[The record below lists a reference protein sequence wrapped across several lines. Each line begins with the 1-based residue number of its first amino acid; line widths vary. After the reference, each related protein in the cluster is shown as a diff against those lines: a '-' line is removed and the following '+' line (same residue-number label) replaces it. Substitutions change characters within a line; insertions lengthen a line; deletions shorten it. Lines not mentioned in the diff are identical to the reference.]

1 VRIAKRY
8 KEKLGYVID
17 RLMGART
24 TLPDGSVGFNAVEH
38 EFCLSVLESAID
50 FQPVI
55 PEPDRRGLIR
65 DAVRATAARAKPTLS
80 DFEQQLQQYEAQYL
94 KKPLQAYLLASS
106 LGIRDYRGRRTAQL
120 DGVSISFH
128 PVLPKKFNRSSFKE
142 KIEECVPPSPER
154 ILQIVA
160 RVSARTPTAAF
171 ENARMNIDL
180 LRAIWC
186 FIVQSRSFK
195 LLHIGPPQPVTAI
208 LPGPLHTL
216 HLMDGSPALDLFWF
230 EPEGLMDR
238 HVINGAEWPQIDRRT
253 SQILTRLRTVP
264 YRRDLERALVFYV
277 RSLDTRDAGN
287 SFGNLWSVLELVTDS
302 IGKYDQLV
310 RRACFLYSD
319 VDRPFM
325 RLVLEHLRDV
335 RNHLV
340 HEQGIK
346 SNIDSY
352 LQQLKSITE
361 GLIRFHLVRGRE
373 YPSLV
378 LAAEFLDTPT
388 DRQTLERRLR
398 DYRRTL
404 RKRK

>member
-1 VRIAKRY
+1 
-8 KEKLGYVID
+8 
-17 RLMGART
+17 M
-24 TLPDGSVGFNAVEH
+24 
-38 EFCLSVLESAID
+38 
-50 FQPVI
+50 
-55 PEPDRRGLIR
+55 
-65 DAVRATAARAKPTLS
+65 S
-80 DFEQQLQQYEAQYL
+80 DFEQQLKQYEAQYL

-106 LGIRDYRGRRTAQL
+106 LGIRDYRGRRTARL
-120 DGVSISFH
+120 NGVRISFY
-128 PVLPKKFNRSSFKE
+128 PVLPKKFDRSCFNE
-142 KIEECVPPSPER
+142 KIEECVPTSPER

-195 LLHIGPPQPVTAI
+195 LIHIGPPQPVTAI

-238 HVINGAEWPQIDRRT
+238 HVINGAEWPQIEKRT
-253 SQILTRLRTVP
+253 SQILTRLRAVP
-264 YRRDLERALVFYV
+264 YRLDLERALVFYV

-287 SFGNLWSVLELVTDS
+287 SFGNLWSVLELLTDS
-302 IGKYDQLV
+302 VGNYDQLV

-319 VDRPFM
+319 ADRPFM

-361 GLIRFHLVRGRE
+361 VLIRFHLVRGTE

-378 LAAEFLDTPT
+378 LATEFLDTPT

-398 DYRRTL
+398 DYRRAL
-404 RKRK
+404 RKRN